1 MVLPLQIRL
10 NDGPTRLTASAV
22 PYGVAVKQVL
32 EFAFVR
38 ENEDGTVYALSPY
51 EEFAR
56 GCRSAACIPQRGGG
70 SNPNGGGS
78 GPGGDGSRNA
88 GHVGTILPSSKAGGD
103 PHGRTR
109 AMERSSASDEFWN
122 DTLVKSANAS
132 GCTKG
137 AKTGDD
143 VVEQF
148 TANTKKLYEVMDKHG
163 NAVTQEIIGNAG
175 LWYPAAGAIAAERA
189 GPAGMRVETSVAVL
203 SALSPGHD
211 WDSNIREHEI
221 VMSVITRNEPVQG
234 AAVGAVMK
242 SIFEGQLSSA
252 KSEKQKAN
260 SLAKIAEVDDMMKQA
275 DGKPFNSLSP
285 ELRARIL
292 KAHAIVTGESFEM
305 QKWVMGKDGVAHVD
319 GMRYTMS
326 GDVRKINFQTENT
339 WKKIFKLTDADAAH
353 KADPSPEK
361 AAQHSQALSEALGAG
376 AKVRSF
382 NNNIGSPN
390 SDSRDATVDT
400 HATSVVV
407 GRRVSISSPEYSAM
421 SGGASSGGDGL
432 KGPYIAAVMAY
443 RNTADGRGILPR
455 QAQSETW
462 MGQKGINDFLDGSPA
477 TSQIRSVLSNPKKAA
492 KLSPEA
498 QKYWEEELRIRDSF
512 GQMVTSA
519 REAGYDIS

>member
-1 MVLPLQIRL
+1 MVVPMQIKFVESE
-10 NDGPTRLTASAV
+10 PVTLTAATV
-22 PYGVAVKQVL
+22 PYMVSVQGSL
-32 EFAFVR
+32 EFAFLIT
-38 ENEDGTVYALSPY
+38 EDDGDVVALSPY
-51 EEFAR
+51 EFA
-56 GCRSAACIPQRGGG
+56 CREASCRPPTSGGT
-70 SNPNGGGS
+70 GGTS
-78 GPGGDGSRNA
+78 KRSA
-88 GHVGTILPSSKAGGD
+88 GHVGTILPSSKGGGD

-109 AMERSSASDEFWN
+109 PMERESASDEFWN
-122 DTLVKSANAS
+122 DTMVKSANAS
-132 GCTKG
+132 GCASG

-143 VVEQF
+143 VVDQF
-148 TANTKKLYEVMDKHG
+148 TANASKLYEVMDNHG

-221 VMSVITRNEPVQG
+221 VMSVVTRNKPIQG

-242 SIFEGQLSSA
+242 SIFEGQLAAA
-252 KSEKQKAN
+252 KTDKQKAN
-260 SLAKIAEVDDMMKQA
+260 SLAKIAEVDAMMKKA
-275 DGKPFNSLSP
+275 DGKPFNSLSV
-285 ELRARIL
+285 EDRARIL

-305 QKWVMGKDGVAHVD
+305 QKWVMGRDGVAHVD
-319 GMRYTMS
+319 GMRYTQS
-326 GDVRKINFQTENT
+326 GEVRKINFQTENT
-339 WKKIFKLTDADAAH
+339 WKKIFKLTDADAAYQ
-353 KADPSPEK
+353 ADQSPAK
-361 AAQHSQALSEALGAG
+361 AARHSQALSEALGAG

-443 RNTADGRGILPR
+443 RNVGDARGILPR
-455 QAQSETW
+455 QTQSETW
-462 MGQKGINDFLDGSPA
+462 MGQKGINDYLDGSPA
-477 TSQIRSVLSNPKKAA
+477 TSQIRSVLSNPKKLA
-492 KLSPEA
+492 KLPPAA
-498 QKYWEEELRIRDSF
+498 QKYWEEELKIRESF
-512 GQMVTSA
+512 GAMVTSA
-519 REAGYDIS
+519 REAGYNIS